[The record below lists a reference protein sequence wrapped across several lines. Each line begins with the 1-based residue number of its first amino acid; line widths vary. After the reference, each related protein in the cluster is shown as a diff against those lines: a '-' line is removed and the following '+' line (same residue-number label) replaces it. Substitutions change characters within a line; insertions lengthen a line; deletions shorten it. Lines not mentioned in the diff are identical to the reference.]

1 MYVALPQELQH
12 QDFSQ
17 DIINMGKGGGNKGN
31 EQTKQG
37 NIHVLLTRANGH
49 RRRILE
55 QWKRKNLDK
64 ILAP

>member
-1 MYVALPQELQH
+1 
-12 QDFSQ
+12 
-17 DIINMGKGGGNKGN
+17 MGKGGGNKGN